1 MNSTQIVDN
10 VFIFILAISVALF
23 AGVVITMLYF
33 VVRYDRR
40 RNPVPENIEGNLF
53 LEIIWVVIPLIIVLS
68 MFFYGWKGFRF
79 IRTSPPNAMQVKV
92 TARMWQ
98 WSFEYE
104 NNRKSPELVVPAGR
118 PVQLSITSVDVLHS
132 LFIPAFR
139 IKEDAVPGM
148 QTHLWFLP
156 DAPGEYSLLCSEYC
170 GEGHSAMITKVK
182 VIEAEEFQEWYQ
194 ETMQSKAKKARPGAP
209 DLLGAKGCLV
219 CHSVD
224 GTRKIGPTLKGIF
237 MRKVT
242 VVTSGKEREIVADE
256 EYLRRSIMQ
265 PQSDIVKGFPP
276 VMTPQK
282 DNIAPEDLD
291 IIVEYLE
298 GLK

>member
-79 IRTSPPNAMQVKV
+79 IRTAPPNAMQVKV

-139 IKEDAVPGM
+139 IKEDAVPGID
-148 QTHLWFLP
+148 P
-156 DAPGEYSLLCSEYC
+156 SVV
-170 GEGHSAMITKVK
+170 SAR
-182 VIEAEEFQEWYQ
+182 
-194 ETMQSKAKKARPGAP
+194 RPGRIQP
-209 DLLGAKGCLV
+209 FMLGV
-219 CHSVD
+219 
-224 GTRKIGPTLKGIF
+224 
-237 MRKVT
+237 
-242 VVTSGKEREIVADE
+242 
-256 EYLRRSIMQ
+256 LRRGTFG
-265 PQSDIVKGFPP
+265 D
-276 VMTPQK
+276 
-282 DNIAPEDLD
+282 DH
-291 IIVEYLE
+291 
-298 GLK
+298 